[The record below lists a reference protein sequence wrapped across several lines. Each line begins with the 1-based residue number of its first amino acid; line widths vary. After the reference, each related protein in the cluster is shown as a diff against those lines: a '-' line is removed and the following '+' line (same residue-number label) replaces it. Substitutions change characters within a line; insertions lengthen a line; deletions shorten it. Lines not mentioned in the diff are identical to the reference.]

1 MSDIDIYETVH
12 EVDKRAKQLPEPKGY
27 HLLCMVPKVESEYD
41 SGLVKAE
48 ETVRVEEQTTIVL
61 FVAKVGDLAYKD
73 PARFPTGPWC
83 KTGDFV
89 LVRPYAG
96 TRLKLYGTEWRLIN
110 DDSVEA
116 TVEDPRGLSRA

>member
-1 MSDIDIYETVH
+1 MSDIDIDETVH

>member
-1 MSDIDIYETVH
+1 MSDIDIDETVH

-27 HLLCMVPKVESEYD
+27 HLLCMVPKVDSEYA
-41 SGLVKAE
+41 GGIVKSD

-61 FVAKVGDLAYKD
+61 FVAKMGPDAYRDEK
-73 PARFPTGPWC
+73 RFPSGPYC
-83 KTGDFV
+83 KQGDFV